1 MKLKIT
7 PHTTI
12 KEVQDAFSKV
22 YPALRIEFYK
32 KAHSENIVTPEK
44 YKINS
49 EGAGAL
55 QTIFSKKA
63 VIDINK
69 NKTVAEFEKD
79 FFQTFEV
86 AAQVFRRSENI
97 WLQTSKTDDWTLE
110 KQNAQGDS

>member
-7 PHTTI
+7 VHSTI

-22 YPALRIEFYK
+22 YPALKIEFYK
-32 KAHSENIVTPEK
+32 KGHPENRLSDK
-44 YKINS
+44 RYKINS

-63 VIDINK
+63 LVDINK
-69 NKTVAEFEKD
+69 NMIVAEFEKN
-79 FFQTFEV
+79 FFETFGI
-86 AAQVFRRSENI
+86 AAQIFRRSGNI

-110 KQNAQGDS
+110 KQNAQGAS